1 MQLMLEDLELRYKVL
16 SDAQMLQACAAIEGT
31 IEYAK
36 SLIIK
41 EKEQI
46 ENAYRDGLVASRYNG
61 NENTEEYYYD
71 LYNQSIKKI
80 TITENNNQPNL

>member
-1 MQLMLEDLELRYKVL
+1 MKTAMQELIEELESIKGYKYGGLVIRLIKDRLE
-16 SDAQMLQACAAIEGT
+16 
-31 IEYAK
+31 
-36 SLIIK
+36 K

-46 ENAYRDGLVASRYNG
+46 CNAYTDGLEGPYLGA
-61 NENTEEYYYD
+61 EEYYYD

>member
-1 MQLMLEDLELRYKVL
+1 MKTAMQELIEWISEYKDKMVSANQVELKAYLLLE
-16 SDAQMLQACAAIEGT
+16 
-31 IEYAK
+31 
-36 SLIIK
+36 K

-46 ENAYRDGLVASRYNG
+46 CNAYTDGLEGPYLGA
-61 NENTEEYYYD
+61 EEYYYD

>member
-1 MQLMLEDLELRYKVL
+1 MKTAMQELLSEMSHPNWDRLSFDARYEMFDTLLE
-16 SDAQMLQACAAIEGT
+16 
-31 IEYAK
+31 
-36 SLIIK
+36 K

-46 ENAYRDGLVASRYNG
+46 KDAYRDGLVASRYNG

>member
-1 MQLMLEDLELRYKVL
+1 MQE
-16 SDAQMLQACAAIEGT
+16 AIENIDQCLNANDT
-31 IEYAK
+31 K
-36 SLIIK
+36 DMLINLLEK

-46 ENAYRDGLVASRYNG
+46 MKAFCDANMSKIDC
-61 NENTEEYYYD
+61 EEYYYD

>member
-1 MQLMLEDLELRYKVL
+1 MKTAMQELIEWGDEMLLKHPQKILGFGEAIDKAVEL
-16 SDAQMLQACAAIEGT
+16 Q
-31 IEYAK
+31 
-36 SLIIK
+36 
-41 EKEQI
+41 EKERKQI